1 LERTTLGEVS
11 VFIKEVYSPNGWYV
25 DVKLDKDAIQQLFLG
40 IDSATYGPGSVLLW
54 PQCREGGG

>member
-1 LERTTLGEVS
+1 MIPGLLVVCRQRQGRLERTTLGEVS

-40 IDSATYGPGSVLLW
+40 IDSATY
-54 PQCREGGG
+54 